1 MTLPRPRP
9 SAGEKAPDLGAGF
22 RLYLGG
28 ESAGL
33 VGTSVH
39 LVALPALSVLE
50 LDATAG
56 QTALLASLAHLPTFL
71 LALPAGGI
79 VDRYAKRALLVGT
92 DLAGAV
98 VVAVVP
104 VAALTGVLSMPVLYA
119 VALILGAVTVLHQAA
134 AIAIVPELV
143 QPALLHRANARVGA
157 AFGAADTAG
166 TYLGTAVVAAVG
178 AAKAFWLDALKY
190 LVSAWCAA
198 RIPEPGRPAAAAG
211 EGRPRRRLAGEIG
224 EGVAYTARTPLVRD
238 LVLALTLTG
247 VGVGVSGA
255 LFAYYLLTALEAG
268 PTGLG
273 IVMGVSGAG
282 ALVGALAAPR
292 IVARF
297 GPGPTL
303 LAGFATC
310 PVAGVPLLFARPGPG
325 WLAVLAAAGGLQ
337 LAAAAVAGT
346 TQRSV
351 RQQICPPPLQ
361 ARAQQTSTWLVS
373 GSKPFA
379 AMAGG
384 AVATAYG
391 ARTALAV
398 GTLVLVLPV
407 VVLWRSPVSRLTAM
421 PVPAPSPGDCAL
433 ARGDR
438 PPAAATEADPRT

>member
-1 MTLPRPRP
+1 MTLPRPRPRP
-9 SAGEKAPDLGAGF
+9 SAGEKVPRLGPGF
-22 RLYLGG
+22 RWYLSG

-39 LVALPALSVLE
+39 LVALPTLAVLE

-56 QTALLASLAHLPTFL
+56 QAALLASLAHLPTFL

-92 DLAGAV
+92 DLAGTAV
-98 VVAVVP
+98 VMVVP
-104 VAALTGVLSMPVLYA
+104 VAALAGMLSMPVLYA
-119 VALILGAVTVLHQAA
+119 VALVLGAVTVLHQAA
-134 AIAIVPELV
+134 AIAIVPQLV
-143 QPALLHRANARVGA
+143 EPALLHRANARVGA

-166 TYLGTAVVAAVG
+166 TYLGTAVVAVVG
-178 AAKAFWLDALKY
+178 ASRAFWLDALSY
-190 LVSAWCAA
+190 LVSACCAT
-198 RIPEPGRPAAAAG
+198 RLPEPGRPVRG
-211 EGRPRRRLAGEIG
+211 KGRSGRRLAGEIG
-224 EGVAYTARTPLVRD
+224 EGLAYTARTPLVRD

-247 VGVGVSGA
+247 VGVGVTGA
-255 LFAYYLLTALEAG
+255 LFAYYVLTALEAG

-273 IVMGVSGAG
+273 IVMGVSGVG

-310 PVAGVPLLFARPGPG
+310 PVAGVPLLVAGPGPV
-325 WLAVLAAAGGLQ
+325 WLVVLAAAGGLQ

-351 RQQICPPPLQ
+351 RQQICPPGLQ

-379 AMAGG
+379 ALAGG

-391 ARTALAV
+391 ARAALAV

-421 PVPAPSPGDCAL
+421 PVPAPPADGSVLVGP
-433 ARGDR
+433 DR
-438 PPAAATEADPRT
+438 PPADTDGADPHP

>member
-9 SAGEKAPDLGAGF
+9 SAHEKAPDLGTGF
-22 RLYLGG
+22 RLYLRG

-39 LVALPALSVLE
+39 LVALPALAVLE

-56 QTALLASLAHLPTFL
+56 QAALLASLAHLPTFL

-98 VVAVVP
+98 VVTVVP
-104 VAALTGVLSMPVLYA
+104 VAALAGVLSMHVLYA
-119 VALILGAVTVLHQAA
+119 VALVLGAVTVLHQAA
-134 AIAIVPELV
+134 AIAIVPQLV
-143 QPALLHRANARVGA
+143 EPALLHRANARVGA

-178 AAKAFWLDALKY
+178 AAKAFWLDALSY

-198 RIPEPGRPAAAAG
+198 RIPEPGRPAAG
-211 EGRPRRRLAGEIG
+211 KGRPRRRLAGEIW

-238 LVLALTLTG
+238 VVLALTLTG

-292 IVARF
+292 IVARL

-351 RQQICPPPLQ
+351 RQQICPPHLQ
-361 ARAQQTSTWLVS
+361 SRAQQTSTWLVS

-379 AMAGG
+379 ALAGG

-398 GTLVLVLPV
+398 GALVLVLPA
-407 VVLWRSPVSRLTAM
+407 VVLWRSPVSRLSTM
-421 PVPAPSPGDCAL
+421 PVPAPPPGDRAL

-438 PPAAATEADPRT
+438 PPAEATEADPHT

>member
-1 MTLPRPRP
+1 MVTLPRPRP
-9 SAGEKAPDLGAGF
+9 SVRKRAPVLGTGF
-22 RLYLGG
+22 RLYLVG

-39 LVALPALSVLE
+39 LVALPTLAVLE

-56 QTALLASLAHLPTFL
+56 QAALLASLAHLPTFL

-92 DLAGAV
+92 DLAGAAV
-98 VVAVVP
+98 VTVVP
-104 VAALTGVLSMPVLYA
+104 VAALAGMLSMSVLYA
-119 VALILGAVTVLHQAA
+119 VALVLGAVTVLHQAA
-134 AIAIVPELV
+134 AIAIVPQLV
-143 QPALLHRANARVGA
+143 EPALLHRANARVGA

-166 TYLGTAVVAAVG
+166 TYLGTAVVAAIG
-178 AAKAFWLDALKY
+178 AAKAFWLDVLSY
-190 LVSAWCAA
+190 LVSACCAA
-198 RIPEPGRPAAAAG
+198 RILEPGQPAAG
-211 EGRPRRRLAGEIG
+211 GGRPRRRLAGEIW
-224 EGVAYTARTPLVRD
+224 EGLAYTARTPLVRD
-238 LVLALTLTG
+238 LVVALTLTG
-247 VGVGVSGA
+247 VGVGVTGA

-273 IVMGVSGAG
+273 VVMGVSGAG
-282 ALVGALAAPR
+282 ALAGALAAPR
-292 IVARF
+292 VVARF

-310 PVAGVPLLFARPGPG
+310 PTAGVPLLLARPGPV

-351 RQQICPPPLQ
+351 RQQICPPHLQ

-379 AMAGG
+379 ALAGG
-384 AVATAYG
+384 ALATAFG
-391 ARTALAV
+391 ARTALSV
-398 GTLVLVLPV
+398 GALVLVLPV
-407 VVLWRSPVSRLTAM
+407 IVLWRSPVSRLTAM
-421 PVPAPSPGDCAL
+421 PVPAPPPGDSAL
-433 ARGDR
+433 ARGVP
-438 PPAAATEADPRT
+438 PPADAAGADPHS